1 MGLGDYP
8 YYSLLGSTPAG
19 CTNPAGSFSGITASI
34 SVDAETSA
42 TYAVAPSDKFKA
54 AAFFTITLPFY
65 GLPYIGVYGMGFD
78 AGVHIEV
85 CVYGIKNM
93 EVLRTS

>member
-1 MGLGDYP
+1 M
-8 YYSLLGSTPAG
+8 
-19 CTNPAGSFSGITASI
+19 
-34 SVDAETSA
+34 SVDADTSA
-42 TYAVAPSDKFKA
+42 TYAVTPSDKVKA
-54 AAFFTITLPFY
+54 AAFFTIALLPNYPFY